1 MEEAKGEKRRSLQ
14 ELLDKLALTKQGEAL
29 YSAFVEALEEIPDRD
44 VKSDVCLNTVKY
56 QATQNAG
63 ERAKDPEDEVELA
76 ALFEDEI
83 QRFSKDLLEMPAKFR
98 EWLKAKKERED
109 AGVGVSLVEVIF
121 GSCDCV
127 YCRRRRAANAYVNP
141 EPSEAPTE
149 PPPPPDV
156 TQN

>member
-1 MEEAKGEKRRSLQ
+1 MEEAKEKQRSLQ
-14 ELLDKLALTKQGEAL
+14 ELLDKLALTKQGESL
-29 YSAFVEALEEIPDRD
+29 YEAFIEALNEIPDRD

-56 QATQNAG
+56 MATQNAG

-76 ALFEDEI
+76 GLFEEEI
-83 QRFSKDLLEMPAKFR
+83 QRFSKDLLNMPAKFR
-98 EWLKAKKERED
+98 EWLKIKKERED
-109 AGVGVSLVEVIF
+109 AGIGVSLVEVIF

-127 YCRRRRAANAYVNP
+127 YCKRRREAKAYVNP

-156 TQN
+156 TQH